1 MFGLQLPWRP
11 IFYFLSPAGPSSN
24 SFPRGPASLPHALW
38 SFSLRAGPSGQ
49 TPLPPPCGPSR
60 QLYLLP
66 HVQTNQTPLSRT
78 RDYGGS
84 LARTPSTAPPSQQVS
99 VSPNAASS
107 FFFSQQ
113 HVETATDSTESAG
126 ELLLYGKSGS
136 TNRTTEIWGRLH
148 PVFFPVEHTSSRI
161 LTKSDSMPRV
171 SGFATNPV
179 VICPWPWLFKQE
191 LWINRWQEK
200 GQSELAPC
208 ILKRS
213 NTLQFAIPASP
224 HLGPRHVATHGCR
237 DDPGVWPWFKVT
249 GRRRRPGVEPCR
261 VWCLFSCLR
270 HIWPAVVP

>member
-1 MFGLQLPWRP
+1 MWAQSSALSSTTRANKPDSVEQNARFWRIPGSDSIHCAP
-11 IFYFLSPAGPSSN
+11 IPTGFRISQC
-24 SFPRGPASLPHALW
+24 SFVP
-38 SFSLRAGPSGQ
+38 
-49 TPLPPPCGPSR
+49 
-60 QLYLLP
+60 
-66 HVQTNQTPLSRT
+66 
-78 RDYGGS
+78 
-84 LARTPSTAPPSQQVS
+84 
-99 VSPNAASS
+99 
-107 FFFSQQ
+107 FFSQQ

-148 PVFFPVEHTSSRI
+148 PVFFPVERTSSRI
-161 LTKSDSMPRV
+161 LTKSDSMLRV

-179 VICPWPWLFKQE
+179 VICPWPWLFRQE
-191 LWINRWQEK
+191 LWIDRWQEK

-208 ILKRS
+208 VLKRS
-213 NTLQFAIPASP
+213 NALRFANPASP